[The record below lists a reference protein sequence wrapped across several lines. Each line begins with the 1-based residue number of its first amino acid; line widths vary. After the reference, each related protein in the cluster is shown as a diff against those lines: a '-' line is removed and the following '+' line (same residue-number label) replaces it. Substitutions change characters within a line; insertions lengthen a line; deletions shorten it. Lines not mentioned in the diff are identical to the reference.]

1 MNNEIKEKLKFK
13 IAISEIK
20 EEEKAMNN
28 KEKFIFKNLGIVT
41 CSLILFSGVVFA
53 GNKVIEKIWNTPKQV
68 E

>member
-28 KEKFIFKNLGIVT
+28 KEKFIFKNLGIYFIIT
-41 CSLILFSGVVFA
+41 QNQL
-53 GNKVIEKIWNTPKQV
+53 KI
-68 E
+68 